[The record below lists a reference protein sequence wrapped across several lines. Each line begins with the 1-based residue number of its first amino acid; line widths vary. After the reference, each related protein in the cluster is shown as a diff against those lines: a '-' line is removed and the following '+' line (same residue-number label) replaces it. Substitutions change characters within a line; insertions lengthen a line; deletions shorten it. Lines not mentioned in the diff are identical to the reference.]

1 MVGTMA
7 IMNMTPGFRGKFTP
21 SPSSSFFNQ
30 KPAPIGVSVE
40 IYEKSN
46 PQSSMQ
52 FAAVAGDISLE
63 GSSSEWSRK

>member
-1 MVGTMA
+1 MDGAMT
-7 IMNMTPGFRGKFTP
+7 IMSATPGCRGKFTP
-21 SPSSSFFNQ
+21 PPSSSFFNQ

-46 PQSSMQ
+46 PQSPMQ